1 MNKDLFLKKA
11 SDSIK
16 QEGIII
22 KGLNTLKEVVNSF
35 NGKIYNRRVINQVN
49 EKVRLTTNCHFNKS
63 EYNDNDLYIYVPQMG
78 NIGGNRVYI
87 KMVVDSNNRINSEL
101 TIKEIEETITIR
113 KETIESIKKD
123 CVMYDSEIA
132 DRNKIIKMIDEY
144 KKKYSYRLAALFTY
158 QSNSYF

>member
-22 KGLNTLKEVVNSF
+22 KGLNILKEVINSF

-101 TIKEIEETITIR
+101 TIKEVEENDDASSITLNSSNVEYIG
-113 KETIESIKKD
+113 D
-123 CVMYDSEIA
+123 GYLLNLIA
-132 DRNKIIKMIDEY
+132 DFSQDIYKLVITELSKKEKDNDEE
-144 KKKYSYRLAALFTY
+144 
-158 QSNSYF
+158 